1 MAHMSAQDTN
11 TTNKPRPDH
20 NHGRPAVRFQTFHPS
35 RENILV
41 GFVMFLI
48 SLIFTGYNVTAFFW
62 IPLLP
67 LLFIVWVIKAET
79 RVDEQGITAKP
90 LIRPSKTVA
99 WQDFQGIRFN
109 KAGKA
114 YAAAKDDSQFW
125 LPGITF
131 NSLPALAE
139 ATAGRIPDPL
149 TPARLDI
156 HNKVQVVH
164 RDGSAVLM
172 DSEDYAEYEKQ
183 RRAEHEAE
191 HPTAAP
197 SSQTDSAA
205 SPEDAEDP
213 GTGSTSERARD
224 N

>member
-1 MAHMSAQDTN
+1 MAHMSAQDN
-11 TTNKPRPDH
+11 TPTNKPRPDH
-20 NHGRPAVRFQTFHPS
+20 NHGRPAVRPQTFHPS

-48 SLIFTGYNVTAFFW
+48 SLIFTGYNVSAFFW

-67 LLFIVWVIKAET
+67 LLFIVWVIKAGT
-79 RVDEQGITAKP
+79 RVDGKGITAKP
-90 LIRPSKTVA
+90 LIRPSKTVT

-114 YAAAKDDSQFW
+114 YAAATDDSQFW

-156 HNKVQVVH
+156 HNKVQVVN

-183 RRAEHEAE
+183 RRAEYEAE
-191 HPTAAP
+191 HPTAEPA
-197 SSQTDSAA
+197 SDADSAA
-205 SPEDAEDP
+205 SPRNAENP
-213 GTGSTSERARD
+213 GASSNPERARD